1 MKLAIG
7 FKKAALASLVC
18 LYGATAQS
26 LPLINE
32 WNVDQEFEWT
42 EWTDDGET
50 GGTGIQASD
59 PSDSVGAAPYGDNVN
74 GWQTLSWTDESGNTS
89 SVQING
95 GSGDTSNT
103 NRVTSTEPLDISDFS
118 LGPVVAHDNQT
129 LNSNTA
135 SLNTAQA
142 TDFIILAA
150 VDPALGTIATRTLTY
165 DINFTETPNFLTGS
179 DCPSGNPDGSSCR
192 DIFTIAGPGLT
203 GESVDVTGS
212 VEDAFVID
220 SFILPGDPGNPAI
233 EYTVFL
239 LAQGLGILDDAI
251 CTAAG
256 ADLGCFG
263 LVTDENENNVFQL
276 QYAITAREVP
286 EPAAILLIGLGLLGI
301 AGLRSRKSFRNVS
314 A

>member
-7 FKKAALASLVC
+7 FKKAALASVVC
-18 LYGATAQS
+18 LFGATAHAV
-26 LPLINE
+26 PFINE

-42 EWTDDGET
+42 EWTDDEET

-59 PSDSVGAAPYGDNVN
+59 TSASVGPAPYGDNVD
-74 GWQTLSWTDESGNTS
+74 GWQTLTWSDDSGNTS

-95 GSGDTSNT
+95 GDGTTSNT
-103 NRVTSTEPLDISDFS
+103 NANTTSLPLDISDFS

-142 TDFIILAA
+142 TDFIVLAA
-150 VDPALGTIATRTLTY
+150 ADPALGPIATRTLTY

-220 SFILPGDPGNPAI
+220 SFILPGDAGNPAI

-256 ADLGCFG
+256 ADPGCFG
-263 LVTDENENNVFQL
+263 LVTDEDANNVFQL
-276 QYAITAREVP
+276 QYAIIAREVP
-286 EPAAILLIGLGLLGI
+286 EPAAILLIGLGLLGM
-301 AGLRSRKSFRNVS
+301 AGLRSRKSFRGLS